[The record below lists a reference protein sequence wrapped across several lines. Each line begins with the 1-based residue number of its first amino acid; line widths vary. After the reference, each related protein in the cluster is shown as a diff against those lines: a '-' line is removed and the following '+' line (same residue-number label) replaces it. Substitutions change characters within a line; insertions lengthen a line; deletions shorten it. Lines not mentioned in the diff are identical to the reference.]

1 MKPFKEVIDG
11 IRKAVMASEVRED
24 IAQGME
30 YVEQFANTAGEN
42 IQKAIDPT
50 LSVSG
55 RAADAAKVGEAVGQ
69 VKEDLESTENLN
81 NKHLLT
87 SWINGYIDSD
97 GNVLNA
103 SYRAVTADYITEPYE
118 ISVSV
123 ADGYQFAVAY
133 YSADGDASY
142 VKNYDTSPLTIP
154 SNTKF
159 KVSVY
164 AKPEDT
170 SSGIIDPT
178 EYGKMVTMTY
188 QTELLRKVSE
198 IDELAKQ
205 IDNQSENFINKKYK
219 DIFKNKM
226 CHVGKIVNPGT
237 DSSYVDNISFSS
249 SEFIDVNP
257 ETTYCFAIKSEAYGF
272 VKQVITRII
281 YYNDRKNYISFEEGG
296 KSAITTPKY
305 CKYIIFC
312 SSDEIIRNSFDDVI
326 IEESDDI
333 VFPLDKGFAK
343 NSLTDKKWMVI
354 GDSIT
359 EKNFRTA
366 ANYHDFIR
374 AETGCE
380 ILNCGVSGSGY
391 VMMHTSNNAFR
402 DRIPTYS
409 SMTPDFITIMGGIND
424 VLFAHQGGTAS
435 TTDDI
440 GVYTDTT
447 EESVMGCVYLTYVQ
461 VLAVFPNIPFGIM
474 SPIPEIDYNP
484 QNANNVLAYFADE
497 LEKFCKHYGVPYLNQ
512 YLFSNLRPWDTLYNK
527 KFFSCPSTPDGD
539 GLHPN
544 YYGHEM
550 IYPKIREF
558 VKTLV

>member
-24 IAQGME
+24 LAQMGE

-55 RAADAAKVGEAVGQ
+55 KAADAAKVGEAVAQ
-69 VKEDLESTENLN
+69 VKEDIENTENLN
-81 NKHLLT
+81 SKHLLT
-87 SWINGYIDSD
+87 SWVNGYIDSD
-97 GNVLNA
+97 GNVSNA
-103 SYRAVTADYITEPYE
+103 SYRAVTADYITKPYE

-133 YSADGDASY
+133 YGANGDASY

-198 IDELAKQ
+198 IDELAKK
-205 IDNQSENFINKKYK
+205 IDDQSETFIHKKYK

-226 CHVGKIVNPGT
+226 CHVGKIVSPGT

-249 SEFIDVNP
+249 SEFIAVNP
-257 ETTYCFAIKSEAYGF
+257 ETTYCFALKSKAYGF
-272 VKQVITRII
+272 VKLVITRII
-281 YYNDRKNYISFEEGG
+281 YYNDQKNYISFEEGG
-296 KSAITTPKY
+296 KSAITTPEY
-305 CKYIIFC
+305 CKYMIFC
-312 SSDEIIRNSFDDVI
+312 SSDEIIHDSFDDVI
-326 IEESDDI
+326 IEKSDDI

-391 VMMHTSNNAFR
+391 AMMHSSSKAFY

-409 SMTPDFITIMGGIND
+409 SMKPDFITIMGGIND

-461 VLAVFPNIPFGIM
+461 VLAVFHNIPFGIM
-474 SPIPEIDYNP
+474 SPIPEINYNP
-484 QNANNVLAYFADE
+484 QNANNVLAYFVEE